1 MREKSDI
8 PLKEPSEDRQVQCD
22 ALSLAAFE
30 KMSSELEE
38 LNSFLARE
46 KEIQAKMLLD
56 HEESLKDLVEEK
68 EKTIKAAKDELELG
82 KEQYHN
88 QEQELTVRFEQEKES
103 LE

>member
-8 PLKEPSEDRQVQCD
+8 PLKEPSEDRQLQCD
-22 ALSLAAFE
+22 SLSLAAFE
-30 KMSSELEE
+30 KMSTELEE
-38 LNSFLARE
+38 LNSFLDRE
-46 KEIQAKMLLD
+46 KEIQAKMMLD
-56 HEESLKDLVEEK
+56 HEESLRDLFEEK

-88 QEQELTVRFEQEKES
+88 QEQALRVGFEQEKES